1 MLMISRLLKFN
12 IICLTSVFSIHI
24 IAFSLSIKDN
34 HYSYNNKDYYKS
46 CWQWLDLNNDGLYEC
61 YYFNVLGHMYKNGTT
76 PDGYKVN
83 ENGEWVVDGVV
94 QRKNN
99 IKVKDLIDINISTI
113 SSTYNTKNYVI
124 IDVKKDFAEELD
136 NFIEEKVFDVR
147 NYIVSKDIDKKLLI
161 DLQGQYIKNMNNIYN
176 TYYKQIVELFDKN
189 EITKQDLNE
198 SKDILSSVLKSK
210 ERLLKQK
217 ISELAKDITW
227 QFGKDDLKEKRELVL
242 DKKY

>member
-1 MLMISRLLKFN
+1 MKIGNDKLKILCLIFVFLL
-12 IICLTSVFSIHI
+12 CFSS
-24 IAFSLSIKDN
+24 FSLSIKDN
-34 HYSYNNKDYYKS
+34 HYYYNNKDYYKS

-61 YYFNVLGHMYKNGTT
+61 YYFNVLGHMHKNGTT

-83 ENGEWVVDGVV
+83 ENGEWIVDGIV

-99 IKVKDLIDINISTI
+99 IEVKDLIDINISTI

-136 NFIEEKVFDVR
+136 NFIEEKVINVR
-147 NYIVSKDIDKKLLI
+147 NYIVSKDVDKKLLT
-161 DLQGQYIKNMNNIYN
+161 DLQGQYIRNMNNIYN
-176 TYYKQIVELFDKN
+176 TYYKEIVELFDKN

-198 SKDILSSVLKSK
+198 SKEILSSVLKSK
-210 ERLLKQK
+210 EKLLKQK

-227 QFGKDDLKEKRELVL
+227 QFSKDELSEKWKHIF
-242 DKKY
+242 DKKC

>member
-1 MLMISRLLKFN
+1 MIYNCKKII
-12 IICLTSVFSIHI
+12 IICLVLSISLYF

-34 HYSYNNKDYYKS
+34 HYYYNNKEYYKS
-46 CWQWLDLNNDGLYEC
+46 CWQWLDLDSDGIYEC
-61 YYFNVLGHMYKNGTT
+61 YYFNVLGHIYKNGTT

-83 ENGEWVVDGVV
+83 ENGEWIVDGIV

-99 IKVKDLIDINISTI
+99 IEVKDLIDINISTI

-136 NFIEEKVFDVR
+136 NFIEEIVFDVR
-147 NYIVSKDIDKKLLI
+147 NYIVSKDVDKKLLV
-161 DLQGQYIKNMNNIYN
+161 DLQGQYIRNMNNIYN

-189 EITKQDLNE
+189 EIVKQDLNE

-210 ERLLKQK
+210 EKLLKQK

-227 QFGKDDLKEKRELVL
+227 QFSKDEIKEKRELVL

>member
-1 MLMISRLLKFN
+1 MKVRISKFN
-12 IICLTSVFSIHI
+12 IMCLVFVLLLCFAS
-24 IAFSLSIKDN
+24 FSLSIKDN
-34 HYSYNNKDYYKS
+34 HYYYNNKDYYKS

-83 ENGEWVVDGVV
+83 ENGEWVVNGVV

-99 IKVKDLIDINISTI
+99 IEVKDLIDTKIATFSLA
-113 SSTYNTKNYVI
+113 YNTKNFVI
-124 IDVKKDFAEELD
+124 ADIKNDFAEELN

-147 NYIVSKDIDKKLLI
+147 NYIVSKDVDKKLLI
-161 DLQGQYIKNMNNIYN
+161 DLQGQYIRNMNNIYN
-176 TYYKQIVELFDKN
+176 TYNKQIVELFDKN

-198 SKDILSSVLKSK
+198 SKDILSSALKSK
-210 ERLLKQK
+210 EKLLKKK
-217 ISELAKDITW
+217 INELAKDINW
-227 QFGKDDLKEKRELVL
+227 QFSKDDLKEKRELVL

>member
-1 MLMISRLLKFN
+1 MLRFK
-12 IICLTSVFSIHI
+12 VFAIK
-24 IAFSLSIKDN
+24 IKDN
-34 HYSYNNKDYYKS
+34 HYYYNNKDYYKS
-46 CWQWLDLNNDGLYEC
+46 CWQWLDLNNDGVYEC

-76 PDGYKVN
+76 PDGYQVN
-83 ENGEWVVDGVV
+83 SNGEWVVDGVV
-94 QRKNN
+94 QRKSG
-99 IKVKDLIDINISTI
+99 IEAKDLIDINIATF

-147 NYIVSKDIDKKLLI
+147 NYIASKDVDKKLLV

-210 ERLLKQK
+210 EKLLKQK

-227 QFGKDDLKEKRELVL
+227 QFSKDDLKEKRGLVL